1 MSLDLIVFY
10 VLIFNSA
17 YINFQIKKTWLLL
30 STSIYNATIQDPFRK
45 DEKSY
50 KLSSSAWWHSA

>member
-17 YINFQIKKTWLLL
+17 YINFQMKKHGCFSQPRFTM
-30 STSIYNATIQDPFRK
+30 TTIQDPFRK